1 MENNMKLSIIIP
13 CYNGAKTLAAQLDA
27 LADQA
32 WDQPWELLLADN
44 GSTDNTRAIAA
55 QYVGK
60 IPNLQILDASAKR
73 GASYARNV
81 GVTAAQAEAVVFVDA
96 DDVVAPGW
104 LAAIGEA
111 LQQHRAVASAF
122 DYTQLNNRSR
132 QEYMKGNQ
140 ATELQQLWYPP
151 YAYHAGGCGLG
162 VHKSV
167 HNAIGGFDESLR
179 RLQDTDYCLRLQQQ
193 GVELKFI
200 PNALI
205 YIRNS
210 DSWQGVFYQGRSW
223 AKMNT
228 WLYKRYR
235 GPDRIP
241 KAWRKYWL
249 DWFRLAKRLI
259 RQGPTYKVVF
269 QLGWQVGLTQ
279 GSLMYRSGPAI
290 VSGQKLTPKLPTI
303 PTINPTIRHEHQSA
317 KNPQVHP

>member
-1 MENNMKLSIIIP
+1 MKLSIIIP

-27 LADQA
+27 LAEQT
-32 WDQPWELLLADN
+32 WDQPWELILADN
-44 GSTDNTRAIAA
+44 GSSDNSRAIAER
-55 QYVGK
+55 YTGK
-60 IPNLQILDASAKR
+60 ISNLQILDASAKR

-81 GVTAAQAEAVVFVDA
+81 GVAAAQAEAVVFVDA

-104 LAAIGEA
+104 LATIGEA
-111 LQQHRAVASAF
+111 LQQHQAVASAF
-122 DYTQLNNRSR
+122 DYTQLNSQKE

-140 ATELQQLWYPP
+140 AADLQQLWYPP

-167 HNAIGGFDESLR
+167 HHAIGGFDEALR
-179 RLQDTDYCLRLQQQ
+179 RLQDTDYCLRIQQR
-193 GVELKFI
+193 GIELKFI
-200 PNALI
+200 PKALI

-210 DSWQGVFYQGRSW
+210 ESWQGVFYQGRSW
-223 AKMNT
+223 AKYNT

-241 KAWRKYWL
+241 RAWRKYWL
-249 DWFRLAKRLI
+249 DWFKLARRLI

-269 QLGWQVGLTQ
+269 QLGWQVGLMQ
-279 GSLMYRSGPAI
+279 GSILYRSDPA
-290 VSGQKLTPKLPTI
+290 VVTGNKLTPKLPTSTTFI
-303 PTINPTIRHEHQSA
+303 PSTHYEHQSA